1 MGWELAAGL
10 NVLIA
15 TCYVL
20 ISSLILLG
28 LVRTRQLATNP
39 LAVAT
44 AAIFTTCA
52 MHHGHHA
59 AHLLIAFGDA
69 GHAEQ
74 LDAVRAVFGEW
85 HTVLIDGIGAA
96 VAVTYLGLRHSY
108 KALLNTPAMFDDA
121 VRIAAEQQLRRL
133 AYTDLLTGIPNRAA
147 YQQYADGLTVNGRPV
162 VVLFVDLDS
171 FKGVN
176 DRHGHD
182 AGDRLLR
189 EVAQRMEAMLRPDE
203 AVFRLGGDEFVLI
216 GLGYD
221 TAAAEEMVERTRAAI
236 GAPIAVR
243 DGVVSVDASIGV
255 AAGTVD
261 NGIDRL
267 LRDADAAM
275 YAVKAHGRQIL
286 LPVARFPGPPVAQ
299 APARS

>member
-1 MGWELAAGL
+1 M
-10 NVLIA
+10 
-15 TCYVL
+15 
-20 ISSLILLG
+20 
-28 LVRTRQLATNP
+28 
-39 LAVAT
+39 
-44 AAIFTTCA
+44 
-52 MHHGHHA
+52 
-59 AHLLIAFGDA
+59 
-69 GHAEQ
+69 
-74 LDAVRAVFGEW
+74 RAVFGEW

-147 YQQYADGLTVNGRPV
+147 YQQYADGLPVDGRPV
-162 VVLFVDLDS
+162 VVLFLDLDS

-203 AVFRLGGDEFVLI
+203 AVFRLGGDEFVLV

-221 TAAAEEMVERTRAAI
+221 DAAAEELVERTRAAI

-255 AAGTVD
+255 AAGTAD
-261 NGIDRL
+261 DGIDRL

-275 YAVKAHGRQIL
+275 YAMKGHGRQIL
-286 LPVARFPGPPVAQ
+286 LPVARFPGPQPAQ

>member
-28 LVRTRQLATNP
+28 LMRTRQLATNP

-59 AHLLIAFGDA
+59 AHLLMAFGDA
-69 GHAEQ
+69 GHVEQ

-85 HTVLIDGIGAA
+85 HTLLIDGIGAA
-96 VAVTYLGLRHSY
+96 VAVTYLGLRHNY

-133 AYTDLLTGIPNRAA
+133 AFTDLLTGIPNRAA
-147 YQQYADGLTVNGRPV
+147 YQHHADGFAGDGRPV
-162 VVLFVDLDS
+162 AVLFVDLDS
-171 FKGVN
+171 FKAIN

-189 EVAQRMEAMLRPDE
+189 EVAQRMAASLRPDE
-203 AVFRLGGDEFVLI
+203 AVFRLGGDEFVLV
-216 GLGYD
+216 GVGYD
-221 TAAAEEMVERTRAAI
+221 DDAAQALVERTRAAI
-236 GAPIAVR
+236 TAPIAVR
-243 DGVVSVDASIGV
+243 DGVISVDASIGV
-255 AAGTVD
+255 ATGTLD
-261 NGIDRL
+261 SGIDRL

-275 YAVKAHGRQIL
+275 YAMKGDGRQIF
-286 LPVARFPGPPVAQ
+286 LPVSRLPGSEAVQ
-299 APARS
+299 APLRT